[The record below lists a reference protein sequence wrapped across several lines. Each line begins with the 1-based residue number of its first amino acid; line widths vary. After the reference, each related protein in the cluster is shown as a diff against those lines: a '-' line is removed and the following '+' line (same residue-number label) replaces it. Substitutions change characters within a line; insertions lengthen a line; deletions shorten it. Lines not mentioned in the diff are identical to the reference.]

1 MKYIKFFEGFDS
13 KYPIDKIEIDIDGML
28 IELIDNNF
36 SIKKDFTNSYISI
49 SISKKVNFKYDE
61 IKDYVDTMLD
71 YLNNALGDDIS
82 IEFKTDTI
90 YEIYRK
96 EHYLTKNDEPYANSQ
111 INLIKIKVDYEIH

>member
-1 MKYIKFFEGFDS
+1 
-13 KYPIDKIEIDIDGML
+13 L
-28 IELIDNNF
+28 V
-36 SIKKDFTNSYISI
+36 
-49 SISKKVNFKYDE
+49 KVNFKYDE

-96 EHYLTKNDEPYANSQ
+96 EHYLTKMMNHM
-111 INLIKIKVDYEIH
+111 LIHKYT

>member
-49 SISKKVNFKYDE
+49 SISKKVNFK
-61 IKDYVDTMLD
+61 
-71 YLNNALGDDIS
+71 
-82 IEFKTDTI
+82 
-90 YEIYRK
+90 
-96 EHYLTKNDEPYANSQ
+96 
-111 INLIKIKVDYEIH
+111 

>member
-1 MKYIKFFEGFDS
+1 MKYIKFLKVLIV

-49 SISKKVNFKYDE
+49 SISKKLILNDE

-71 YLNNALGDDIS
+71 YLNNFGDDIS
-82 IEFKTDTI
+82 IEFKTRYI
-90 YEIYRK
+90 
-96 EHYLTKNDEPYANSQ
+96 
-111 INLIKIKVDYEIH
+111 